1 MALLLAFSRGVDW
14 VNEKFGR
21 VADWC
26 VLLACAVSAG
36 NALSRYGLNISSNA
50 WLEIQWYFFAAV
62 VMLGA
67 SYTLHRNEHVRVD
80 LVFGALGDR
89 GRLYVD
95 IFGIVFFLLPGMML
109 LAWMTWPYFLDS
121 LLREEISPAPG
132 GLIRWPAK
140 LLMPLGFFLLVL
152 QGLSELVKRIALL
165 RGLNGEVDV
174 VTEYHRPE
182 Q

>member
-1 MALLLAFSRGVDW
+1 MGLLLAFSRGVDW

-26 VLLACAVSAG
+26 VFLACAISAG

-50 WLEIQWYFFAAV
+50 WLEVQWYFFAAV

-67 SYTLHRNEHVRVD
+67 SYTLFRNEHVRVD
-80 LVFGALGDR
+80 LVYGALGDR

-95 IFGIVFFLLPGMML
+95 IFGLIVFLLPSMAL
-109 LAWMTWPYFLDS
+109 LGWMTWPYFLDA
-121 LLREEISPAPG
+121 LQRQEMSPAPG

-140 LLMPLGFFLLVL
+140 LLMPLGFFLLIL
-152 QGLSELVKRIALL
+152 QGLSELIKRIALL
-165 RGLNGEVDV
+165 RGSMDGAEV